1 MNNKHYPMKSDVIET
16 DKRFIVRVEM
26 AGCKK
31 EDIDMFI
38 ENDTLSLSC
47 KFKQEAE
54 EGSKFIHRERW
65 SGNCQ
70 RVFQVGDV
78 VDKDHISAKYE
89 NGILTIVL
97 PKIDKKVLEKKNRI
111 SIL

>member
-1 MNNKHYPMKSDVIET
+1 MSNKYYPMKSDVIEREN
-16 DKRFIVRVEM
+16 DFLVMAEL

-31 EDIDMFI
+31 EDIQMYI

-47 KFKQEAE
+47 TFKQEAE
-54 EGSKFIHRERW
+54 EGSRFIHRERFN
-65 SGNCQ
+65 GNCQ
-70 RVFQVGDV
+70 REFYVGDK
-78 VDKDHISAKYE
+78 VDKDHISAKFE

-97 PKIDKKVLEKKNRI
+97 PKIDEKELEMKNRI